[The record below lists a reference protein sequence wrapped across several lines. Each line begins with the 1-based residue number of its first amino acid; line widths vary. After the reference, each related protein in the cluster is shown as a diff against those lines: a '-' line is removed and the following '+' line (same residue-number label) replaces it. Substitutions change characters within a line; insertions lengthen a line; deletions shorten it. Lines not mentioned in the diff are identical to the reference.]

1 MKALKVRAWQFIGRS
16 EFQAYKNCDFRIA
29 NWRFTWKEAEKYAQ
43 SLENNYSTIDDKVLV
58 INGGFL
64 GRKAMMPV
72 MNPMQLLIA
81 LATGKACEVVCGE
94 RIIDSVCIKFSKR
107 AIRNVVVYKTK
118 EENDTTTDYSSNESG
133 SSYKIL
139 YSNDGEDDEG
149 YEYINEQQEEV
160 EVMGHE
166 EQKRYDEMQEL
177 RGVWRN
183 D

>member
-1 MKALKVRAWQFIGRS
+1 M
-16 EFQAYKNCDFRIA
+16 
-29 NWRFTWKEAEKYAQ
+29 
-43 SLENNYSTIDDKVLV
+43 
-58 INGGFL
+58 
-64 GRKAMMPV
+64 
-72 MNPMQLLIA
+72 
-81 LATGKACEVVCGE
+81 VCGE

-118 EENDTTTDYSSNESG
+118 EENDITTDYSSNESG

-160 EVMGHE
+160 EVRGHE
-166 EQKRYDEMQEL
+166 EQIRYDEMQEL